1 MITAITDKI
10 KKQRSCAY
18 PLYSLPETVQFAKK
32 IYDGLGQG
40 PFSRLS
46 LSKGLG
52 YSSFSGAA
60 SGKIGALVH
69 FGLLDRARASY
80 ALTAMAKEILAYP
93 AELSLPAIVDAALHP
108 VLFEKLFRRFEN
120 ASLPL
125 DLPALLETEF
135 GITAKAAPQ
144 AVLNFVSTLEF
155 AGLLKENIIQ
165 LPVRRGSVPEILF
178 PNIEGAGPRSRPEE
192 EGNGEI
198 RIKLPSGIVIIFPP
212 EMSYRVSLGEFAPEI
227 KSIDR
232 KTGGTYLQNAGDFHL
247 PPEGSAIK

>member
-1 MITAITDKI
+1 MITAINDKI

-93 AELSLPAIVDAALHP
+93 AESSLPAIVDAALHP
-108 VLFEKLFRRFEN
+108 VLLKNF
-120 ASLPL
+120 
-125 DLPALLETEF
+125 F
-135 GITAKAAPQ
+135 G
-144 AVLNFVSTLEF
+144 V
-155 AGLLKENIIQ
+155 
-165 LPVRRGSVPEILF
+165 
-178 PNIEGAGPRSRPEE
+178 
-192 EGNGEI
+192 
-198 RIKLPSGIVIIFPP
+198 
-212 EMSYRVSLGEFAPEI
+212 
-227 KSIDR
+227 
-232 KTGGTYLQNAGDFHL
+232 
-247 PPEGSAIK
+247 